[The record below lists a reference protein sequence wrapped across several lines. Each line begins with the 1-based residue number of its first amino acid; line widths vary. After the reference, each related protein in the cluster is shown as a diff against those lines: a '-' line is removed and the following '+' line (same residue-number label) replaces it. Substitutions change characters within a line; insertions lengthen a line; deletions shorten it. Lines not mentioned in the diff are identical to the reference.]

1 MRSEDEVG
9 DPAVALT
16 RRCRSPGRMGP
27 VSTPSAG
34 RPARRPT
41 PSFADIVRM
50 VVLLA
55 AGVVL
60 AVWLGGQ
67 LRTDAEA
74 EPDTVDY
81 LTAAAVA
88 DEAASYPLAV
98 PPSLPDGWRATSARW
113 RTADSSWH
121 IGILTD
127 DQDYV
132 GIEQAPAGG
141 LPDLLEEYAPDVV
154 GQGTVEAAGV
164 SWRRYVGG
172 SDGETAIGLE
182 SARSAILLVGTVDE
196 AQLVKLAAALPR

>member
-1 MRSEDEVG
+1 M
-9 DPAVALT
+9 
-16 RRCRSPGRMGP
+16 
-27 VSTPSAG
+27 STPSAG

-81 LTAAAVA
+81 LTVAATV
-88 DEAASYPLAV
+88 DEEASYPLAV

-113 RTADSSWH
+113 QAVDSSWH
-121 IGILTD
+121 IGVLTD
-127 DQDYV
+127 EQDYV
-132 GIEQAPAGG
+132 GIEQASAGG
-141 LPDLLEEYAPDVV
+141 LPDLLEEYAPDLVS
-154 GQGTVEAAGV
+154 QGTVEVAGA
-164 SWRRYVGG
+164 SWRRYAGR
-172 SDGETAIGLE
+172 SDDETALGLE

-196 AQLVKLAAALPR
+196 AQLVTLAAELPR